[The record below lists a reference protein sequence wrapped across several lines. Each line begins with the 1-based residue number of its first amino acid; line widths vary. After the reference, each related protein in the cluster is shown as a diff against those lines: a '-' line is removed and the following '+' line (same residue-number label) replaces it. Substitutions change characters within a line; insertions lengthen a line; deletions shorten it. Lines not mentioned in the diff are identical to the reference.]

1 MQIDFDP
8 SQISYDELLAVFWDS
23 HLPTYQSASRQYA
36 NILHYHSAEQR
47 EAASASA
54 KRVSSQYGKPVR
66 TEIRPAG
73 TFYVAEDYHQKYYLR
88 SDPYWLPS
96 IEALYLDAAGFR
108 DSTLAARIN
117 GCLAGYCTRQDLS
130 EEMESY
136 GLSPAGKTALG
147 ALARDR

>member
-1 MQIDFDP
+1 M
-8 SQISYDELLAVFWDS
+8 FWDS
-23 HLPTYQSASRQYA
+23 HVASYQSPSRQYA

-47 EAASASA
+47 KAASASA
-54 KRVSSQYGKPVR
+54 RRIAGETGKPVS

-96 IEALYLDAAGFR
+96 IESLYPDAAAFR

-117 GCLAGYCTRQDLS
+117 GCLAGYCVRSDIES
-130 EEMESY
+130 EWDSY
-136 GLSPAGKTALG
+136 GLTAAGREALWS
-147 ALARDR
+147 LARDR